1 MSHQPHQ
8 YNYDS
13 QNSRT
18 NNNQQG
24 QHNSSL
30 PYSDAGGSLNIDS
43 ITDYYTTTTTTTTTS
58 TTPSQLPQQQ
68 QNHQYQAP
76 SFPPS
81 TSPSP
86 YSSSSLDPLATNP
99 SQLKRPVSPYNP
111 TERPKYPWNIP
122 SAASSVYSTA
132 DLSGSTA
139 YNSSIS
145 DKRRLI
151 NSWSSRPQSSV
162 MDPNEQPHGQHQF
175 TAIELH
181 SQQFPSDINNT
192 PVRSRNP
199 SGNSNSNNEMA
210 SLSPTGNKERPASIY
225 STTGRKKK
233 QGFWANIKPKKF
245 SFRPDGV
252 KAPKKANSVGNKK
265 AKFSNERT
273 MVHWIKA
280 SMLVGGLAMTLL
292 SFGDNGTTPYVGV
305 ALLVICLMMLIY
317 STTVFQVRMEWINM
331 RRRDVLYY
339 DRYAPTILTAFVFT
353 TFTFNG
359 IIIFFGNFHTNKVF
373 LKPY

>member
-13 QNSRT
+13 QQHSRNNNN
-18 NNNQQG
+18 NNNQG
-24 QHNSSL
+24 HNLSL
-30 PYSDAGGSLNIDS
+30 PYSDGGSLNIDS
-43 ITDYYTTTTTTTTTS
+43 ITDYYTTTTTTTT
-58 TTPSQLPQQQ
+58 SQHLHQQQ
-68 QNHQYQAP
+68 QAP
-76 SFPPS
+76 TFPRS
-81 TSPSP
+81 SSP

-99 SQLKRPVSPYNP
+99 SQLKRPTSPYIP
-111 TERPKYPWNIP
+111 TERPKYPWNLP
-122 SAASSVYSTA
+122 SAASSVISTA

-139 YNSSIS
+139 YNPSIS

-162 MDPNEQPHGQHQF
+162 MDPNDQHHNQHQF

-181 SQQFPSDINNT
+181 NQQFTSDST

-199 SGNSNSNNEMA
+199 SGASNNNEMA
-210 SLSPTGNKERPASIY
+210 SLSSSLGNKQRPASVY
-225 STTGRKKK
+225 STTEGRAGKKK
-233 QGFWANIKPKKF
+233 RGFWASIKPKKF

-252 KAPKKANSVGNKK
+252 KKPKKANSVGNKK

-280 SMLVGGLAMTLL
+280 AMLMGSLAMTLL
-292 SFGDNGTTPYVGV
+292 SFGENQITPYIGV

-317 STTVFQVRMEWINM
+317 STTIFQVRMEWLNM
-331 RRRDVLYY
+331 RRKDVLYY
-339 DRYAPTILTAFVFT
+339 DRFAPSIVTLFVFI
-353 TFTFNG
+353 TFAFNG
-359 IIIFFGNFHTNKVF
+359 IGKFSVSLSLALYFVNWV
-373 LKPY
+373 